1 VRRGVGVEDHAAGA
15 EADDAIAAQ
24 HHRAEALIDSK
35 GILRWVSN
43 DACVPMDCLDANAP
57 AGYDRVKHKAAID
70 ADNAVAACKAYL
82 DGIALA
88 LGVNDSRVRQ
98 LLRGELLRGCKIGKQ
113 WTVHRE
119 EIERFKAKE
128 RKAGNPNFGRR
139 EKIA

>member
-1 VRRGVGVEDHAAGA
+1 MEPQNMLCSVTETA
-15 EADDAIAAQ
+15 
-24 HHRAEALIDSK
+24 K
-35 GILRWVSN
+35 
-43 DACVPMDCLDANAP
+43 
-57 AGYDRVKHKAAID
+57 
-70 ADNAVAACKAYL
+70 
-82 DGIALA
+82 A